1 MAMNLKQDAIVGA
14 LGSERLGLLPR
25 WRIGLAVL
33 ILAVAGWASLT
44 RALQEPSM
52 GWQFDLNPTDQ
63 IRATS
68 SRGSDRGLGETLDGV
83 TALRSGQL
91 HVVLHP
97 ELLVESGGMIN
108 RFADQGRFYADQK
121 LIWQMLQGKTVEIEH
136 HQGIVLARIE
146 AKRLGE
152 LGLRFWFPWL
162 IGLLSLSVGL
172 GIWLYSP
179 QRRAARYFL
188 MSSASYAFAMLIVA
202 PTGSRLITQD
212 PDIWRQ
218 LYLFAHAVAFVQN
231 IGLAL
236 LLWNFPSR
244 LGGRWFTWAL
254 LAYAGLSLCI
264 NFMQWVDTVAL
275 AFRLPVALFGLVFLA
290 LFTLQWQAAR
300 GDPVK
305 RAQLRWLILL
315 FVAGQ
320 TAILVGYAYAATGA
334 VLRVPQVYGLG
345 WLALLYLGLVP
356 LVTRV
361 GLFQLEAW
369 WVRAW
374 LWILGGLMVVAL
386 DLLLV
391 NLLSLPDQSAVLW
404 AIALAGWV
412 YFPARQWL
420 WRKLAGDRL
429 EKTQALL
436 PDIVALSTQDRQ
448 DLQPSPARWLA
459 LWDRAL
465 EPVSTH
471 VVDEYISGVSI
482 AQEGRMLRI
491 PGARGL
497 PALELELAERGK
509 RLFVDADARKAREIV
524 RLVQT
529 ALGAH
534 QAFADGA
541 RQERVR
547 IASDLHDDLGALLLS
562 ITHSQSAAGSALLA
576 RQAMDELRLAVRSL
590 TAANA
595 TLDDCVADWRAEIVA
610 RLTAAGIAPDWST
623 DLDDGTYLLPASP
636 RIALT
641 RILRE
646 AVSNVIK
653 HSGANRCEI
662 TLRGFAGQLTLEIAD
677 DGKGI
682 PAAAGNPNGLGLPN
696 LERRARKLG
705 GQFEI
710 SQPAQSGVLLR
721 VMVPLPSV
729 NIDAP

>member
-1 MAMNLKQDAIVGA
+1 MNLKQDAIVGA
-14 LGSERLGLLPR
+14 LQRQRLRVLPR
-25 WRIGLAVL
+25 WRIGLVVL
-33 ILAVAGWASLT
+33 ILAMAGWASLT

-52 GWQFDLNPTDQ
+52 GWRFDLNPTDQ
-63 IRATS
+63 VRAAS
-68 SRGSDRGLGETLDGV
+68 SRETGAAHSETLDGI
-83 TALRSGQL
+83 TALRSGQQRL
-91 HVVLHP
+91 VLRP

-108 RFADQGRFYADQK
+108 RFADQARFYADQQ
-121 LIWQMLQGKTVEIEH
+121 LVWQMLQGQTVEIEH
-136 HQGIVLARIE
+136 RQGSTLAHIE
-146 AKRLGE
+146 PKRLGE
-152 LGLRFWFPWL
+152 LGPRFWFPWL
-162 IGLLSLSVGL
+162 VGLLSLSVGL

-179 QRRAARYFL
+179 QRRAAWYFL

-202 PTGSRLITQD
+202 PTGSRLLTQD
-212 PDIWRQ
+212 PAIWRQ
-218 LYLFAHAVAFVQN
+218 LYLLAHGVAFVQN

-254 LAYAGLSLCI
+254 LAYACCSLCI

-290 LFTLQWQAAR
+290 LFTLQWRAAR

-305 RAQLRWLILL
+305 RAQLRWLTLL

-320 TAILVGYAYAATGA
+320 TAILMGYLYAATGA
-334 VLRVPQVYGLG
+334 VVRVPQVYGLG
-345 WLALLYLGLVP
+345 WLSLLYLGLVP

-374 LWILGGLMVVAL
+374 LWILGGLLVVAL

-391 NLLSLPDQSAVLW
+391 NLLSLPDQSAVVW
-404 AIALAGWV
+404 ATALAGWV
-412 YFPARQWL
+412 YFPVRQWL

-436 PDIVALSTQDRQ
+436 PDIVALSTQDRP
-448 DLQPSPARWLA
+448 PSHARWLA
-459 LWDRAL
+459 LWDRAF
-465 EPVSTH
+465 EPATTH
-471 VVDEYISGVSI
+471 VMDENISGVSI
-482 AQEGRMLRI
+482 AQDGRLLRI
-491 PGARGL
+491 PGGRGL
-497 PALELELAERGK
+497 QALELELAERGK
-509 RLFVDADARKAREIV
+509 RLFVDADAHKAHEIV

-529 ALGAH
+529 ALGAQ

-541 RQERVR
+541 QQERAR

-562 ITHSQSAAGSALLA
+562 ITHSQSAPSSALLA

-610 RLTAAGIAPDWST
+610 RLAAAGIAPVWSA
-623 DLDDGTYLLPASP
+623 DLENGAQPLPASP

-653 HSGANRCEI
+653 HSGANQCDIR
-662 TLRGFAGQLTLEIAD
+662 LVGSAGQLTLEIAD
-677 DGKGI
+677 DGKGMPVTAI
-682 PAAAGNPNGLGLPN
+682 NPNGLGLPN

-710 SQPAQSGVLLR
+710 VQPAQGGVLLR
-721 VMVPLPSV
+721 VVLPLPSV
-729 NIDAP
+729 NIQAP